1 MYGHLKNIRKVEE
14 TLKRGPL
21 QIVKKTSQE
30 MLPHVQATILTGDAA
45 SFDRDGGA
53 ATESAAVDYIDLENL
68 IMIVPA
74 QFDRTFE

>member
-1 MYGHLKNIRKVEE
+1 
-14 TLKRGPL
+14 
-21 QIVKKTSQE
+21 